1 IATAHDVSSEWHVR
15 MQAGFQDYS
24 DAAVS
29 KTINMPREATVEDVK
44 KAYLLAYDLH
54 CKGIT
59 VYRDGSRED
68 QVLNI
73 GIADAEKPTAVRV
86 EVPPET
92 AVLRPT
98 PRPDVITGRTQKIL
112 TASGAAYG
120 T

>member
-1 IATAHDVSSEWHVR
+1 MHAA
-15 MQAGFQDYS
+15 FQDWC

-29 KTINMPREATVEDVK
+29 KTINMPREATGEDVK

-73 GIADAEKPTAVRV
+73 GVAESEKPAERRV
-86 EVPPET
+86 EVPPEP
-92 AVLRPT
+92 AALRPR
-98 PRPDVITGRTQKIL
+98 PRRDVSTGRTRN
-112 TASGAAYG
+112 TRTGYGAPY
-120 T
+120 

>member
-1 IATAHDVSSEWHVR
+1 MA
-15 MQAGFQDYS
+15 AGLR

-44 KAYLLAYDLH
+44 KAYLLAFDLK

-73 GIADAEKPTAVRV
+73 GVVEAERPTHVRV
-86 EVPPET
+86 EVPPES
-92 AVLRPT
+92 AVLRPR

-112 TASGAAYG
+112 TGYGALYVTVNEDEKG
-120 T
+120 